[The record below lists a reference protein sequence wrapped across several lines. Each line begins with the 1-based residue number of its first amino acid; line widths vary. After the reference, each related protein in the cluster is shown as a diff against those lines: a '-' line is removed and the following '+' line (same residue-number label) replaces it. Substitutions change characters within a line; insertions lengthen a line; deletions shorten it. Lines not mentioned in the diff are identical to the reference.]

1 MGGHIERSPSGS
13 GCMAPIAPMFDV
25 LKPTMIPLEAR
36 HIILKPK
43 KEVKKMKNKELRDE
57 LEKRMREN
65 ALLKLDV
72 AKLRGEV
79 VELSDDEGEI

>member
-1 MGGHIERSPSGS
+1 
-13 GCMAPIAPMFDV
+13 MAPITPMFGV